1 MELKHLSN
9 TAAKQVIDATRAYK
23 ELMRTRGLLQ
33 TLGGRMFW
41 KLSGKYVYLA
51 QRSFFDSRKVQ
62 NLGIK
67 SDQTEQ
73 RLKDYEAERARLQQR
88 ASVLLE
94 RISVHERMNKA
105 VRAGAVANSVID
117 AIRLLE
123 SAGIA
128 EDCLWVGTPAQHAY
142 WQFCGLEA
150 SKLLGDGEDLGAH
163 LVFVKR
169 KIDAKSLNRLLRCKA
184 LECEAMRGEKTTLLI
199 IKPKV
204 STYLDADLSLQE
216 ALTQRHYSVFFQDTV
231 RGYIDLIFDDSEQT
245 PAFEQVLISKTGK
258 MGLMRTVNPRF
269 FRAWN
274 TLFGLATMQEDS
286 FQVLL
291 ESSLLAKQTT
301 RV

>member
-41 KLSGKYVYLA
+41 KLSGNYVYLA

-67 SDQTEQ
+67 SDHTEQ
-73 RLKDYEAERARLQQR
+73 RLKAYEAERARLQQR
-88 ASVLLE
+88 ASALKE

-105 VRAGAVANSVID
+105 VRAGAVANGVID

-123 SAGIA
+123 SAGIS
-128 EDCLWVGTPAQHAY
+128 EDCLWAGTPAQHAY

-150 SKLLGDGEDLGAH
+150 PKLLGDGEDLGEH

-169 KIDAKSLNRLLRCKA
+169 KIDAKSFNRLFRCKA
-184 LECEAMRGEKTTLLI
+184 LKFEAVRGEQTTLLI

-204 STYLDADLSLQE
+204 STYLDVDLGLPE
-216 ALTQRHYSVFFQDTV
+216 AHTQRRYSEFLQGTV
-231 RGYIDLIFDDSEQT
+231 RGYIDLIFDDSEQV
-245 PAFEQVLISKTGK
+245 PAFEQVLISKTGR
-258 MGLMRTVNPRF
+258 MGLMRTVDPRF
-269 FRAWN
+269 FRDWN
-274 TLFGLATMQEDS
+274 TLFGLATREEDS

-291 ESSLLAKQTT
+291 DSSLLAKKTS
-301 RV
+301 

>member
-1 MELKHLSN
+1 MEFKHLSN
-9 TAAKQVIDATRAYK
+9 TAAKQVIDATRAYM
-23 ELMRTRGLLQ
+23 ELMRTRRLLQ

-41 KLSGKYVYLA
+41 KLSGRYVYLA
-51 QRSFFDSRKVQ
+51 QRCFFDSRKAQ

-88 ASVLLE
+88 AAALQE
-94 RISVHERMNKA
+94 RISVYERMNKA
-105 VRAGAVANSVID
+105 VRAGAVANGVID

-123 SAGIA
+123 STGIS

-150 SKLLGDGEDLGAH
+150 PKLLGDGEDLGEH

-169 KIDAKSLNRLLRCKA
+169 KIDAKPLNKLFRCKA
-184 LECEAMRGEKTTLLI
+184 LKFEAVRGEQTTLLI

-204 STYLDADLSLQE
+204 STHLGVDLGLPETHS
-216 ALTQRHYSVFFQDTV
+216 QRSYSEFLQDTV
-231 RGYIDLIFDDSEQT
+231 RGYIDLIFDCSEKV

-258 MGLMRTVNPRF
+258 MGLMRTVDPRF
-269 FRAWN
+269 FSAWS
-274 TLFGLATMQEDS
+274 TLFGLATREEDS
-286 FQVLL
+286 FQMLL
-291 ESSLLAKQTT
+291 DSSFLARKNG
-301 RV
+301 